1 MGRKYEP
8 PPIISRRRAPSN
20 LNWTL
25 KEMPYHH
32 QLKLGRRTS
41 LGNLKFEETIIPIG
55 NQGEIFESSDFHHL
69 LGVSS
74 CLSWRGSPAQT
85 GERAEP
91 FHWVSVQH
99 YPLSLHPH
107 YW

>member
-8 PPIISRRRAPSN
+8 SPTISRRSAPSN
-20 LNWTL
+20 LNWTF
-25 KEMPYHH
+25 KETPYLHR
-32 QLKLGRRTS
+32 LKLVRRTS
-41 LGNLKFEETIIPIG
+41 LGNLNFKEATIPVA
-55 NQGEIFESSDFHHL
+55 NPGEIFERCGFHL

-85 GERAEP
+85 GERPEP

-107 YW
+107 YR